1 MDGNPKFKSFSLCDL
16 SYEDSFLTNVD
27 LMFEYQATNNSINIK
42 LSTPMKLDGYLCM
55 LLTNNKVAK
64 QPIKI
69 EVCGYETPNPFDTNL
84 IELN

>member
-1 MDGNPKFKSFSLCDL
+1 
-16 SYEDSFLTNVD
+16 
-27 LMFEYQATNNSINIK
+27 MFEYQATNNSINIK

-64 QPIKI
+64 QPIQL
-69 EVCGYETPNPFDTNL
+69 EVCGYETPNPYDTNL